1 MHSKICRKKL
11 FLDIACFFKGEKVDD
26 ILNVLESSGFYP
38 LINIE
43 VLVERSLITISRER
57 LINMHDLL
65 QKMGQEIVRRES
77 PDELGR
83 RSRLW
88 RYEDVLRVL
97 KDNSGSTDAIEGIL
111 LNLPIHIVER
121 LSAKAFSQMEKLRI
135 LKIGGQNITENFSE
149 QLSTVEWDEE
159 TLYSMPTKELRL
171 MSWFG
176 FPFKYLPMDFNPDNL
191 VELKMRGS
199 SVEKLW
205 KGNKSL
211 GNLKRLELS
220 GSEWLMETPDFSQAQ
235 NLEMID
241 LEGCKSL
248 TSVHP
253 SIGGL
258 KRLKQLDLSF
268 CKHLRELPDQIS
280 LVSLE
285 DFILSGCSRLK
296 KFPDIVGDMKSLELL
311 YLDGTGIREVPTSF
325 TNLSGLS
332 VLSFRDC
339 EKLSNLPSDMC
350 RLSTLR
356 FLQLSGCLRLEK
368 FPDLS
373 SMECLEELFAV
384 GTSITQLSPNPFP
397 KSIKILRLTGSQLP
411 HNPSLM
417 GSNTA
422 RLTGFLPLPMTSL
435 SEHPNKSSN
444 PFLLSTRRRPEFRWH
459 SAKGRELVFYSP
471 NESQILHVEVG
482 CGSCEGTCSVST
494 KVMHGSF
501 FTSDGIPEWFSNTS
515 RGTSAITLVHDLDN
529 NRKWI
534 GYSMF
539 IDYEVIQLPGGV
551 QRYRDYRELVE
562 TTYNWVPEY

>member
-1 MHSKICRKKL
+1 MGEIAQEVDNMQWIVDILIDKKVGDEFVKLWADQKELAVLHSKIPTMYRHEINRITAMLCVAIRR
-11 FLDIACFFKGEKVDD
+11 GH
-26 ILNVLESSGFYP
+26 IL
-38 LINIE
+38 
-43 VLVERSLITISRER
+43 
-57 LINMHDLL
+57 
-65 QKMGQEIVRRES
+65 
-77 PDELGR
+77 
-83 RSRLW
+83 
-88 RYEDVLRVL
+88 
-97 KDNSGSTDAIEGIL
+97 GSTDAVEGIV
-111 LNLPIHIVER
+111 LNLPIHIEER
-121 LSAKAFSQMEKLRI
+121 LSVKAFSQMKKLRI
-135 LKIGGQNITENFSE
+135 LKIGSINITKNFFD
-149 QLSTVEWDEE
+149 QLSTVEWDED
-159 TLYSMPTKELRL
+159 TLNSMPTKELRL
-171 MSWFG
+171 MNWSG

-199 SVEKLW
+199 SVKQLW

-211 GNLKRLELS
+211 GNLKRLDLS
-220 GSEWLMETPDFSQAQ
+220 GSEWLMETPDFSKAQ

-241 LEGCKSL
+241 LE
-248 TSVHP
+248 
-253 SIGGL
+253 GL

-268 CKHLRELPDQIS
+268 CEDLRELPDQIS
-280 LVSLE
+280 LESLE

-296 KFPDIVGDMKSLELL
+296 KFPDIVGNMKSLELL

-373 SMECLEELFAV
+373 SMECLEELYAV

-422 RLTGFLPLPMTSL
+422 RLTGFRPLPMTSL

-444 PFLLSTRRRPEFRWH
+444 PFLLSTLRRPEFRWH

-482 CGSCEGTCSVST
+482 CGSCEQYKQGP
-494 KVMHGSF
+494 
-501 FTSDGIPEWFSNTS
+501 SD
-515 RGTSAITLVHDLDN
+515 ITLVHDLDN

-562 TTYNWVPEY
+562 TTYNWVPEYKKYEDDLSVVIFKWMLRRMVDLIFHQLKAYIFALLHSGIVGINEGEFGLIYQLGGLWNSSWIWID